1 MRGRALIV
9 GLLAAALVPAAS
21 ADASRLV
28 RFTTTSKYVN
38 PANPKVQ
45 FNDTHRPD
53 LPPPKALPVNV
64 VLPDGYD
71 GKRRF
76 PVLWL
81 LHGHGD
87 TYNAWVA
94 PKNGDLLH
102 LAAGLRAI
110 VVMPEGG
117 RGWYTDWWNGG
128 KRADPA
134 WERYHLDELL
144 PEVGRRFRI
153 RRARRWHAIA
163 GLSMGGEGAMY
174 YAERR
179 PGYFGS
185 VASFSG
191 PLSIQRPEW
200 PTGFDTQGEDHNDV
214 FGDPDAQSAYWAGHN
229 PTALAGNLVHT
240 RVFVAVGDG
249 HPTHAGEVS
258 NYFGALAE
266 SDLRQHATDF
276 VDEAHKLGL
285 DVTYDP
291 RPGIHDWPYWRQ
303 HLIDA
308 MHWGLFGLVR
318 RHPREWDYTTIN
330 QRNRVWGLRIG
341 FQKPPGELAT
351 FTRSG
356 RFLRADGSGTVQI
369 RVPGGTRRTRK
380 LPFSLKMP

>member
-9 GLLAAALVPAAS
+9 GLLAAALVPAAP
-21 ADASRLV
+21 AAASRLE
-28 RFTTTSKYVN
+28 RFNTGSRYVN
-38 PANPKVQ
+38 PKDPKVT
-45 FNDTHRPD
+45 FNSTGHAD
-53 LPPPKALPVNV
+53 LPRPQSLPVDV
-64 VLPDGYD
+64 VLPAGYNHH
-71 GKRRF
+71 KRY

-87 TYNAWVA
+87 TYNSWVD
-94 PKNGDLLH
+94 PRNGDLLH

-110 VVMPEGG
+110 IVTPEGG

-128 KRADPA
+128 KRGHPA
-134 WERYHLDELL
+134 WERYHLDELVPL
-144 PEVGRRFRI
+144 IGRLYPI

-229 PTALAGNLVHT
+229 PTALAANLGHT

-249 HPTHAGEVS
+249 NPTRPSDYS
-258 NYFGALAE
+258 NYFGQVAE
-266 SDLRQHATDF
+266 RDLREHATDF
-276 VDEAHKLGL
+276 VNEGHKLGL
-285 DVTYDP
+285 DLTYDP

-303 HLIDA
+303 HLTDA

-318 RHPREWDYTTIN
+318 RHPREWEYTTIN
-330 QRNRVWGLRIG
+330 QHNRAWGLRID
-341 FQKPPGELAT
+341 FQKPPDELAT
-351 FTRSG
+351 FRRSG
-356 RFLRADGSGTVQI
+356 PFLNGDGSGTVRI
-369 RVPGGTRRTRK
+369 RFPGGKRRTAK
-380 LPFSLKMP
+380 LPFRMKLP